1 MRRTRRG
8 RRRRSSP
15 LSSSRWPSGSIRRS
29 DGPGSG
35 CGRLRRRW
43 RRAEVRAE
51 AVRSVAGFRN
61 GRNVRAVA
69 EIKLQVFGLDRHIR
83 WEVGAYGEEH
93 DERADLVALA
103 LERAGVPA
111 ADTVLIGD
119 TPADVAAGLQQG
131 VRVLAVASGHSSED
145 VLRQAGADVVLSSL
159 EDPRLLVKLVR
170 GHDVEA

>member
-1 MRRTRRG
+1 M
-8 RRRRSSP
+8 
-15 LSSSRWPSGSIRRS
+15 
-29 DGPGSG
+29 
-35 CGRLRRRW
+35 
-43 RRAEVRAE
+43 
-51 AVRSVAGFRN
+51 AGFRN